1 MDVYTCMYFNGTWAY
16 MEVVHSFAA
25 ISGSYAPDDTVTLFH
40 PCRRPS
46 GIPGEDYDTAAGAE
60 ARTALVPHFEEK
72 YLQVRQ

>member
-1 MDVYTCMYFNGTWAY
+1 MYVFQWYLG
-16 MEVVHSFAA
+16 VHGSCASFAT
-25 ISGSYAPDDTVTLFH
+25 ISGSYAPDDTATLFH

>member
-1 MDVYTCMYFNGTWAY
+1 MVPRHTWKLRVPSLPSVAH
-16 MEVVHSFAA
+16 M
-25 ISGSYAPDDTVTLFH
+25 DTVTLFH

-72 YLQVRQ
+72 YLQVIIPIFSWY